1 MDEILKKI
9 YRTAVDEL
17 REAYSADDWRRL
29 RGDVAAALS
38 SGKLLS
44 EQLDRSLQTA
54 FLAHREIS
62 LGHHGISAVVLYA
75 LLKSE
80 SISMDEIAARY
91 GEPTTTIV
99 RGLQKAYALYER
111 NVAIETE
118 NFRKLLISFAEDVR
132 VVMIM
137 IVERLG
143 TMRHLD
149 AYSPDEQ
156 QKIAREASYLYAPL
170 AHRMGLYAIKT
181 ELEDLSLKYT
191 SYDIYKEIA
200 RKLNETKRS
209 RDAYIERF
217 IEPVRRELEAQGLT
231 FSIKG
236 RTKSIHSIW
245 NKMRKQQV
253 PFEKVYDLFAIRVI
267 IDCPEEREKAACWQA
282 FSVVTNMYSY
292 NTNRLR
298 DWISAPKPNG
308 YESLHVTVMG
318 PEGKWVE
325 VQIRTKRMDEVA
337 EKGVAAHWKY
347 KGIKSDSAKMD
358 EWLAN
363 LREVLESST
372 DATDSEVINE
382 FKMQLYDDDVFVFT
396 PKGDLHNL
404 PKGATVLDFAFHI
417 HTNIGSHCVGAV
429 VNERHV
435 SFKYVLQNG
444 DQISVLTSPNQ
455 TPKAEWINYVVTS
468 KARLKIRQ
476 CIKEIEHKEA
486 NDGREIL
493 LRRLKNWK
501 MDVPDG
507 DITRLAKKMGYK
519 TLTEFYVAIHN
530 GKVNVL
536 TLRDKLVEPE
546 AEPEIPQH
554 SAGGFVAETE
564 LQRISSQG
572 DALVID
578 RNLKNVD
585 YTLAKCCN
593 PIYGDDIFGFVTI
606 NNGIKIH
613 RKNCPNAPQMIEKFG
628 YRIVNARWSGEKNAG
643 GEYPI
648 TLRIIGKD
656 DIGIVTNITSVITKE
671 SNVNMRSISVDSHDG
686 LFEGNIT
693 VMVKEV
699 AQLEQL
705 IRKIRAIKGVKQV
718 YRS

>member
-17 REAYSADDWRRL
+17 REAYSVDDWRRL
-29 RGDVAAALS
+29 RGDVVAALS
-38 SGKLLS
+38 SGKLLP

-80 SISMDEIAARY
+80 SISMDEIAERY

-149 AYSPDEQ
+149 IYSPDEQ

>member
-17 REAYSADDWRRL
+17 REAYSVDDWRRL
-29 RGDVAAALS
+29 RGDVVAALS
-38 SGKLLS
+38 SGKLLP

-80 SISMDEIAARY
+80 SISMDEIAERY

-149 AYSPDEQ
+149 IYSPYEQ